1 MWGLQMHRFVLLRFW
16 CSLAIFGHL
25 WPSGIGGICASRLG
39 LCGRAEFQHHK
50 WSPEGAPGSGGR
62 EWQMAWSTESSKMES
77 KEYENYERIEWKTD
91 ENRYLGGQGLVE
103 ILFQIFQ
110 PFQLPFRIDLYDLS
124 QQRIWSTNSYGMHRY
139 ATVLLSHPACF
150 VIMLVMLVMLESR
163 HIATHDPASSWAMQ
177 SFQAHFEQFGQISDC
192 VVSNS
197 DLRLPFRTCA
207 IWAERWE
214 KMRRPEKRWIL
225 WHVVTCCDLVCA

>member
-1 MWGLQMHRFVLLRFW
+1 MKTAIWAARDWLR
-16 CSLAIFGHL
+16 S
-25 WPSGIGGICASRLG
+25 
-39 LCGRAEFQHHK
+39 
-50 WSPEGAPGSGGR
+50 
-62 EWQMAWSTESSKMES
+62 SSKSSSRFSCCFES
-77 KEYENYERIEWKTD
+77 TFMTCLSNEFEAQIATD
-91 ENRYLGGQGLVE
+91 
-103 ILFQIFQ
+103 
-110 PFQLPFRIDLYDLS
+110 
-124 QQRIWSTNSYGMHRY
+124 SYGMHRY

-225 WHVVTCCDLVCA
+225 WSCDMLWLGLCLVRVRFFHVLPSKVQVMIDRDSGRSRGFGFVTFEACGKRNQKHRDHRTFGMLETFEDVWSLERWWVKQCCI

>member
-1 MWGLQMHRFVLLRFW
+1 MF
-16 CSLAIFGHL
+16 FGNL
-25 WPSGIGGICASRLG
+25 WPSLAFGNWRHLCISLRSMWAGWISAPQAKPWRCPRVRWKGMTNGMEHWIFKNGI
-39 LCGRAEFQHHK
+39 
-50 WSPEGAPGSGGR
+50 
-62 EWQMAWSTESSKMES
+62 
-77 KEYENYERIEWKTD
+77 ERIWQLWKKSNGKPMKTAI
-91 ENRYLGGQGLVE
+91 LGGQGLVE
-103 ILFQIFQ
+103 ISSPKISSRFSCRFESTLMTCLSNEFEAQIAT
-110 PFQLPFRIDLYDLS
+110 D
-124 QQRIWSTNSYGMHRY
+124 SYGMHRY

-214 KMRRPEKRWIL
+214 TMRRPETWEKMNLVIL
-225 WHVVTCCDLVCA
+225 WHVVTWFVLSSY